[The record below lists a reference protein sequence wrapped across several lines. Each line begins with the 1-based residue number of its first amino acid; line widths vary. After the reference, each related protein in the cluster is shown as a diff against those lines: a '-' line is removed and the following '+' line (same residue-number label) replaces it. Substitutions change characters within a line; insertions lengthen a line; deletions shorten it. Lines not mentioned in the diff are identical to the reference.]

1 MNALTRPLIILVLIL
16 IVVIIGG
23 FGIFLAAWDIPPPSA
38 KIEKVIPNDRF
49 AR

>member
-1 MNALTRPLIILVLIL
+1 MNALKRPLFILALVLL
-16 IVVIIGG
+16 VVITGG